1 MGGTNDC
8 TNTGQPCATIQNAIN
23 HSGPGDVIELGP
35 GNYVENVTVDQ
46 NVTIQ
51 GDPTGSTV
59 DGNQS
64 GPVFFGGNAVTATLS
79 RLTIRNGG
87 SGDGG
92 GIANFGTLTVTNTT
106 ISGNSVPPGRG
117 GGILNDFGG
126 TLTVTNS
133 TISGNS
139 SAVGGGIY
147 NLATFTVTN
156 STISGNLATG
166 GGGGLLNADVAT
178 LVNTTI
184 SGNTASIGGGLVNT
198 GFATVNLTNTIIAGS
213 LGGGDCSNASGTI
226 GTNSHN
232 LVQDG
237 SCSPAVS
244 GDPRLGLSKTTAAL
258 PSPRRSCRAVR
269 RSMQGTTP
277 SWALPCY

>member
-1 MGGTNDC
+1 MKARRSYLHEWSTRPPADAGMVIRIVAGLALVAVVAFGPQTRHARAITNRFVSTSGNDMGGTNDC

-184 SGNTASIGGGLVNT
+184 SG
-198 GFATVNLTNTIIAGS
+198 
-213 LGGGDCSNASGTI
+213 
-226 GTNSHN
+226 
-232 LVQDG
+232 
-237 SCSPAVS
+237 
-244 GDPRLGLSKTTAAL
+244 
-258 PSPRRSCRAVR
+258 
-269 RSMQGTTP
+269 
-277 SWALPCY
+277 